1 MYDPLCGVKVVNFM
15 SNIISVRVNET
26 EKEILKKAST
36 LYGCAI
42 SSLAES
48 MGFPRNIS
56 VKSVPSCRL
65 WQKNMKKKKPME
77 LLNCLILMRQLRN

>member
-36 LYGCAI
+36 VYGCAI
-42 SSLAES
+42 SSL
-48 MGFPRNIS
+48 
-56 VKSVPSCRL
+56 
-65 WQKNMKKKKPME
+65 MKKLVFEKLEEEYDLRAIEEYEKEKADGTLE
-77 LLNCLILMRQLRN
+77 LFDFDETVEELKI